1 MRWYCLN
8 VTGTNL
14 IALTKIQMDLLEL
27 LVNFYCFFF
36 KQETHCNYF
45 KGLCIVQISFH
56 RFFLI
61 TLKHSALKIRPHHR
75 RHCWELMKTHPARS
89 RLRPL
94 RLPLFVLLQMGRRSN
109 KPSTLAGNLNQL
121 LLQEVVNSGLKV
133 SMKITNWKWAFVKCF
148 NINMLCCGGSSCRH
162 KM

>member
-1 MRWYCLN
+1 MWLEQIWLHLLKSRWTFWSCLWIFI
-8 VTGTNL
+8 VSFSSRKHIVIILKTF
-14 IALTKIQMDLLEL
+14 
-27 LVNFYCFFF
+27 V
-36 KQETHCNYF
+36 
-45 KGLCIVQISFH
+45 LCRFH
-56 RFFLI
+56 FTVFFLI

-75 RHCWELMKTHPARS
+75 RHCWELMKTYPARS
-89 RLRPL
+89 QLRPL

-109 KPSTLAGNLNQL
+109 KPSILAGHLNQL

>member
-1 MRWYCLN
+1 MAVTLISDLNVMRWYCLN

-56 RFFLI
+56 RFFSNNTQ
-61 TLKHSALKIRPHHR
+61 TLSFENQTSSQTALLRTDENTPSQESAPPTQAASFCPSPNGQKVEQTINLSRKPKPIAFAGGCKQWAKSEYENHKLKMGI
-75 RHCWELMKTHPARS
+75 CEM
-89 RLRPL
+89 
-94 RLPLFVLLQMGRRSN
+94 LQY
-109 KPSTLAGNLNQL
+109 
-121 LLQEVVNSGLKV
+121 
-133 SMKITNWKWAFVKCF
+133 
-148 NINMLCCGGSSCRH
+148 
-162 KM
+162 